1 MEKKTTNKKA
11 VKPQGDKATKKTTK
25 KVAAPK
31 GNLSAPV
38 YTIAGK
44 EAGTVSLP
52 AALFGV
58 AWNNDLVRQV
68 ALSMMSNARAGTGQ
82 AHTKDRSEVRG
93 GGRKPWKQKGTGRA
107 RHGSIRS
114 PIWVGGG
121 ITHGPRAD
129 KDYSKRIPRGM
140 RTKALVVAL
149 SKKFRDGE
157 VLFVDSLSFAAP
169 KAADAK
175 KALMSL
181 AGIEG
186 FAKIATKKNNTL
198 FVALADNN
206 DNAKKSLANFGN
218 LEVDEIRNLNVV
230 DILSATY
237 VLIENPASS
246 IAQLEAKVNVN

>member
-1 MEKKTTNKKA
+1 MEKKTTQKKTVAKKA
-11 VKPQGDKATKKTTK
+11 APK
-25 KVAAPK
+25 KVAVAKVAK
-31 GNLSAPV
+31 GDLSAPV
-38 YTIAGK
+38 YSMTGK

-52 AALFGV
+52 ATLFGV

-93 GGRKPWKQKGTGRA
+93 GGKKPWKQKGTGRA

-140 RTKALVVAL
+140 RSKALAVAL

-175 KALMSL
+175 KALATL

-186 FAKIATKKNNTL
+186 FGKIATKKNNAL
-198 FVALADNN
+198 FIALADKN
-206 DNAKKSLANFGN
+206 DNAKKSFANFGHV
-218 LEVDEIRNLNVV
+218 EIDELRNLNVV

-237 VLIENPASS
+237 LLIENPENS
-246 IAQLEAKVNVN
+246 LKTFEAKTK

>member
-1 MEKKTTNKKA
+1 MEKKTT
-11 VKPQGDKATKKTTK
+11 TKKTVAPKVAK
-25 KVAAPK
+25 KVAPK
-31 GNLSAPV
+31 GDLSAPV
-38 YTIAGK
+38 YTMTGK
-44 EAGTVSLP
+44 ETGSVSLP

-93 GGRKPWKQKGTGRA
+93 GGKKPWKQKGTGRA

-140 RTKALVVAL
+140 RAKALAVAL

-157 VLFVDSLSFAAP
+157 VLFVDSLSFTAP
-169 KAADAK
+169 KAADAQ
-175 KALMSL
+175 KALKAF
-181 AGIEG
+181 AGIDG
-186 FAKIATKKNNTL
+186 FAKLANKKNNAL
-198 FVALADNN
+198 FVALADKN
-206 DNAKKSLANFGN
+206 DNAKKSFANFGN
-218 LEVDEIRNLNVV
+218 VEVDELRNLNVV

-237 VLIENPASS
+237 LLIENPDTSL
-246 IAQLEAKVNVN
+246 AQLATKSKVN